1 MYDNH
6 AVVPG
11 LTLHGIA
18 WAFTHTHASNWHPLT
33 WLSHMVDCQLYGLQP
48 AGHHLTSVV
57 LHAVNAILLFLV
69 LRRMTG
75 AFWPSAFVATIFGV
89 HPLRAESVAWVSE
102 RKDVLSGT
110 FFVLTLAAYQAYVSR
125 PSRWRYV
132 AVLLALALGLMSK
145 PMLVTVPVVLL
156 LLDYWPLARWT
167 RATAAVLIREK
178 LPLLA
183 LALVSIPLTLVAQRD
198 AIQPLDALPLHDRL
212 ANAAQAYVAYLG
224 DLIVPVG
231 LVVFRPRGPLDVW
244 TTALALG
251 LLGVMTAAAVHLRRT
266 RPYVLV
272 GWAWYVVMLAP
283 TIGIV
288 QVGIQAR
295 ADRYTYLPQ
304 IGLALLVAW
313 GAADLARRW
322 RGGRAVVAVAAAAVS
337 AAATVPARA
346 QVSVWRDSESP
357 VDAGASRTPPT
368 TVWPSAIW
376 APHYSRK
383 VGATRRWLTSAA
395 PRHRP

>member
-1 MYDNH
+1 VYDNH